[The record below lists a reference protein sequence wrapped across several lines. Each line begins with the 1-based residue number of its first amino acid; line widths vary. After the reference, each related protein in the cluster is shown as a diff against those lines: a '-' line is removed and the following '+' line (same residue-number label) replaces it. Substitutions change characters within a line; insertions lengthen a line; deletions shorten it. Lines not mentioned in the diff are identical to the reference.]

1 MESPEVLT
9 TPTGTWRDHRRARVA
24 RLLYGPIGHLLA
36 LPLALLAFLIALL
49 AHPPPPPG
57 AVLWMGLRWF
67 LLVHLLAAWL
77 VNRWYYR
84 AWLLAEREQERAL
97 RGR

>member
-9 TPTGTWRDHRRARVA
+9 GVTWRDHRRARLA

-36 LPLALLAFLIALL
+36 LPVALLAFLLVLL
-49 AHPPPPPG
+49 SHSPPPPA
-57 AVLWMGLRWF
+57 AVIWVGLRWF
-67 LLVHLLAAWL
+67 LLVQLLAAWL
-77 VNRWYYR
+77 LNKWYYR
-84 AWLLAEREQERAL
+84 SWLLSVREKERAL